1 MNKLQQIRNRGDW
14 TLLAIVIIGLAV
26 YMGFTPLFEKIQ
38 GGVAGAVVGSSFGA
52 IFVIVLTMYL
62 LNKQTEIEQESKKSE
77 RVFDEKVQ
85 LYQNILNTTRDM
97 IEDGSISIDEITK
110 LPFAMINLQMLG
122 DDKVIENYK
131 AVFERLND
139 IFAGSELDSVVI
151 TPEQKMGI
159 YNDMSKFASKCRV
172 DLGVSEKEVGDDLFK
187 ETTAALQKSSDAIE
201 GRNKPL
207 AKKDKVDQARA
218 SCGGSD
224 YTIVRYKDS
233 SIRIIKDGEDNPVN
247 NTRAIM
253 REINEE
259 YDLGFIGHTW
269 NGQKVNTRS
278 QGKRMIDLLNRR
290 KENE

>member
-1 MNKLQQIRNRGDW
+1 
-14 TLLAIVIIGLAV
+14 
-26 YMGFTPLFEKIQ
+26 
-38 GGVAGAVVGSSFGA
+38 
-52 IFVIVLTMYL
+52 
-62 LNKQTEIEQESKKSE
+62 
-77 RVFDEKVQ
+77 
-85 LYQNILNTTRDM
+85 M

-110 LPFAMINLQMLG
+110 LPFVMINLQMLG

-131 AVFERLND
+131 SVFETLND

-172 DLGVSEKEVGDDLFK
+172 DLGVSEKEVRDDLFK

-207 AKKDKVDQARA
+207 AKKDTVTQART

-224 YTIVRYKDS
+224 YTIIRYKDS
-233 SIRIIKDGEDNPVN
+233 SIRIIKDSEDNPVN
-247 NTRAIM
+247 NTKSVM

-259 YDLGFIGHTW
+259 YDLGFTEEDF
-269 NGQKVNTRS
+269 KKLNTRTI
-278 QGKRMIDLLNRR
+278 GRRMIDLLNSIR
-290 KENE
+290 KDKDINSDGDSNE

>member
-1 MNKLQQIRNRGDW
+1 MNKLEQTRKKGVS
-14 TLLAIVIIGLAV
+14 TLIAILIIGVAV
-26 YMGFTPLFEKIQ
+26 YLGFTPLFEKIQ

-139 IFAGSELDSVVI
+139 IFAKSDLDSVVI
-151 TPEQKMGI
+151 TPDEKMGI

-187 ETTAALQKSSDAIE
+187 ETTAALQKSNDAIE

-207 AKKDKVDQARA
+207 PKKDITSQARA

-224 YTIVRYKDS
+224 FTIIRYKDS
-233 SIRIIKDGEDNPVN
+233 SIRIIKDGEDNPVK
-247 NTRAIM
+247 NTKSVM

-259 YDLGFIGHTW
+259 YDLGFTEEDFR
-269 NGQKVNTRS
+269 NLNTRTI
-278 QGKRMIDLLNRR
+278 GKRMIELLNNR
-290 KENE
+290 KESG